1 MPSTPAKRLLWGEV
15 ADWIPGDY
23 CTWGDSIRSPSGQ
36 VVVWGSGDYV
46 DADVVVWGSSVVKD
60 GR

>member
-1 MPSTPAKRLLWGEV
+1 MIGGC
-15 ADWIPGDY
+15 PG
-23 CTWGDSIRSPSGQ
+23 GQ